1 MAVIIVSQGPIVRA
15 VGADGGVWTFFSL
28 VCHFTFLSLSLG
40 DGLILTDILSQR
52 AVKPKQPT
60 HQYVWDINGTLIQL

>member
-1 MAVIIVSQGPIVRA
+1 MG
-15 VGADGGVWTFFSL
+15 DVWTFFSL
-28 VCHFTFLSLSLG
+28 VCHFTLLSLSLG

-60 HQYVWDINGTLIQL
+60 SQYVWDIKEHLFNSDHVKMY